1 MKINP
6 NGFREY
12 DARWIFEKDI
22 DIEGIT
28 NLGKGLGTQI
38 IGHTKKINP
47 RVTVGHDYRSYSEK
61 IKKALTEG
69 LMSTG
74 CNVEDIGLSLSPMVY
89 FAQFNLNSDAIAMVT
104 ASHNENG
111 WTGVKMGIQ
120 KGLTHAPEEMAN
132 LKDITLNKKFLNGD
146 GSFKKIDDFNTKK
159 IIQSFDIIID
169 GTDNFSSKF
178 LINKFSKILKKVL
191 ISGAIGKFDGHIFG
205 FNFSKKTK
213 PCLESFYQGTPDD
226 DLATCEEDGVIGTV
240 AGIVGNIQ
248 ANEAIKYILD
258 VGKCLNGKVLI
269 INLLNLE
276 FRICDLI

>member
-1 MKINP
+1 MLSHSSAI
-6 NGFREY
+6 RE
-12 DARWIFEKDI
+12 E
-22 DIEGIT
+22 
-28 NLGKGLGTQI
+28 
-38 IGHTKKINP
+38 P
-47 RVTVGHDYRSYSEK
+47 
-61 IKKALTEG
+61 IKHVNIK
-69 LMSTG
+69 
-74 CNVEDIGLSLSPMVY
+74 
-89 FAQFNLNSDAIAMVT
+89 
-104 ASHNENG
+104 
-111 WTGVKMGIQ
+111 
-120 KGLTHAPEEMAN
+120 
-132 LKDITLNKKFLNGD
+132 
-146 GSFKKIDDFNTKK
+146 SFKTKIDDFNIKK

-258 VGKCLNGKVLI
+258 IGKCLNGKVLI

-276 FRICDLI
+276 FRICDLV